1 MRPLSRLAVAA
12 VLLAALVVPSAPAR
26 AADPKCPLPLHE
38 CLERYSHMRE
48 RPWFGAWLE
57 VVDSTS
63 DVRRIERVF
72 PGSPAERAG
81 LKPGDRLKTIG
92 GQPPR
97 TFFAGKAGWKPGEQ
111 TALGIERDGRAIEAK
126 WTFAPI
132 PDDVL
137 AELLGAHVVG
147 SHMAYGD
154 FGVDGEADHAH

>member
-1 MRPLSRLAVAA
+1 MRPLPRLAFAA
-12 VLLAALVVPSAPAR
+12 ALLAALVVSSVPAQSAE
-26 AADPKCPLPLHE
+26 PKCPLPLHE

-48 RPWFGAWLE
+48 RPWLGAWLE

-81 LKPGDRLKTIG
+81 LKPGDRLQTIG

-97 TFFAGKAGWKPGEQ
+97 TFFAGKAGWKTGDQ
-111 TALGIERDGRAIEAK
+111 VALGVLRDGRVLEAK

-137 AELLGAHVVG
+137 AELLGAHVVA

-154 FGVDGEADHAH
+154 FGIDGEHDHTH